1 MSHCQPFRSQ
11 IWQTVSP
18 EAKDLLRQMLHIVP
32 QRRPTAAQILRHPW
46 ILQQAHLSA
55 AIQPIDSIPHG
66 NSSSTLRD
74 STTAALK
81 GAVNATFRAISSPQA
96 ANVGPVGMSAL
107 AKRRAKD
114 KITTHLT

>member
-1 MSHCQPFRSQ
+1 MQ
-11 IWQTVSP
+11 IWRSVSL

-46 ILQQAHLSA
+46 IIQQAHLA
-55 AIQPIDSIPHG
+55 ATQPIESIGHTLG
-66 NSSSTLRD
+66 NTSVLRD
-74 STTAALK
+74 STTAALR

-114 KITTHLT
+114 KIAAHIT